1 MSPETYRTDCML
13 LIAINLTLIEI
24 LVLLMG
30 ATVLGFAIYFF
41 MASRR
46 FLQQYLPQPRKA
58 AATPSQT
65 SASSPAPAAPKEKE
79 SKGKKKD
86 SNVVEERIQHYK
98 QNGWTVYGTEPK
110 KSDVPK
116 DELIDTLRNTINQQQ
131 KTLNGFLLEIE
142 GLQDGGKKQLEEE
155 NNLLQETIKN
165 LELKLKQRDI
175 DAEGLRQQ
183 ASMAHELNQ
192 RIEEVYEEFRQMQKK
207 LSGMEQQA
215 ARANI
220 LELELEEVRDAY
232 ERIHNDAMRRQ
243 EKLEETLAETQQ
255 LRQQLKETED
265 KLAEANRQ
273 RQQLHKKVQFLT
285 DMNDDLH
292 KMSDTNK
299 KLQNELRRIGELESM
314 LNMIS
319 EERDQLL
326 KRRGE

>member
-1 MSPETYRTDCML
+1 ML

-58 AATPSQT
+58 PATASSQP
-65 SASSPAPAAPKEKE
+65 SASAPSPVAAAPKEKTG
-79 SKGKKKD
+79 KGKKD
-86 SNVVEERIQHYK
+86 SNYVEDRMQQYK
-98 QNGWTVYGTEPK
+98 QNGWTVYGSEPK
-110 KSDVPK
+110 KSEVPK
-116 DELIDTLRNTINQQQ
+116 DELIDTLRTTISQQQ

-142 GLQDGGKKQLEEE
+142 GLQDGGKKQLEDE
-155 NNLLQETIKN
+155 NNVLQENIKN
-165 LELKLKQRDI
+165 LELKLKQKEI
-175 DAEGLRQQ
+175 DSEGLRQQ

-232 ERIHNDAMRRQ
+232 ERIHNETTRRQ
-243 EKLEETLAETQQ
+243 EKMEETLAESQQ
-255 LRQQLKETED
+255 LRHQLKETEE
-265 KLAEANRQ
+265 KLVEANRQ

-299 KLQNELRRIGELESM
+299 KLQSELRRIGELESM

>member
-1 MSPETYRTDCML
+1 
-13 LIAINLTLIEI
+13 
-24 LVLLMG
+24 MG

-46 FLQQYLPQPRKA
+46 FLQQYLPSQPRKA
-58 AATPSQT
+58 PATASSQP
-65 SASSPAPAAPKEKE
+65 SASSPSTPAAPKEKAG
-79 SKGKKKD
+79 KGKQKD
-86 SNVVEERIQHYK
+86 SNYVDDRMQHYK

-110 KSDVPK
+110 KELPK
-116 DELIDTLRNTINQQQ
+116 DELIDTLRTTISQQQ

-155 NNLLQETIKN
+155 NHTLQETIKN
-165 LELKLKQRDI
+165 LELKLKQKDI

-232 ERIHNDAMRRQ
+232 ERIHNDAAHRQ
-243 EKLEETLAETQQ
+243 EKLEETLAETRQ
-255 LRQQLKETED
+255 LRHQLKETEE

-326 KRRGE
+326 KRRSE

>member
-1 MSPETYRTDCML
+1 M
-13 LIAINLTLIEI
+13 
-24 LVLLMG
+24 
-30 ATVLGFAIYFF
+30 
-41 MASRR
+41 
-46 FLQQYLPQPRKA
+46 
-58 AATPSQT
+58 
-65 SASSPAPAAPKEKE
+65 
-79 SKGKKKD
+79 
-86 SNVVEERIQHYK
+86 QHYK
-98 QNGWTVYGTEPK
+98 QNGWTVYGTEPRK
-110 KSDVPK
+110 EVPK

-142 GLQDGGKKQLEEE
+142 GLQDGGKKQLEDE
-155 NNLLQETIKN
+155 NNALQETIKN
-165 LELKLKQRDI
+165 LELKLKQKDI

-232 ERIHNDAMRRQ
+232 ERIHNDVANRQ
-243 EKLEETLAETQQ
+243 EKMEEALAETRQ
-255 LRQQLKETED
+255 LRQQLKETEE

-326 KRRGE
+326 RRRTE

>member
-1 MSPETYRTDCML
+1 ML
-13 LIAINLTLIEI
+13 LIAINLTLVEI

-46 FLQQYLPQPRKA
+46 FLKQYLPSQPRKSA
-58 AATPSQT
+58 AAASSPTVT
-65 SASSPAPAAPKEKE
+65 SASSPLPAPPKEKAVKE
-79 SKGKKKD
+79 KKEKD
-86 SNVVEERIQHYK
+86 NKYVDDRIQHYK
-98 QNGWTVYGTEPK
+98 QNGWTVYGNEPK
-110 KSDVPK
+110 KEIAAASK
-116 DELIDTLRNTINQQQ
+116 DDLIDTLRNTISQQQ
-131 KTLNGFLLEIE
+131 KTLNGFLTEIE
-142 GLQDGGKKQLEEE
+142 GLQDGGKKQLEDE
-155 NNLLQETIKN
+155 NDTLQETVKS
-165 LELKLKQRDI
+165 LEQKLKQKDI

-183 ASMAHELNQ
+183 ASMAHELNK

-232 ERIHNDAMRRQ
+232 ERIHNDTARHQ
-243 EKLEETLAETQQ
+243 EKAEEAIVEAQQ
-255 LRQQLKETED
+255 LRHQLKETEE

-299 KLQNELRRIGELESM
+299 KLQSELRRIGELESM

-326 KRRGE
+326 RRRGE